1 MPARSCAEKQ
11 QQKLTERLCVC
22 LYVCVWR
29 GGWGRWRAFTSR
41 YLIPERR
48 GLLRPEEAEKRSP
61 WIDFLRCTAPSFSF
75 PRLRRSN
82 WAGANLLALSTS
94 SPSPTHTRSLSLST
108 SLPHT
113 HTKRSTRSRP
123 TSPGLNLHMLEINYS
138 EERPWGAQ
146 GLTQAF

>member
-1 MPARSCAEKQ
+1 MPATSCAAKQQ
-11 QQKLTERLCVC
+11 QQKLSKSLCVC
-22 LYVCVWR
+22 VWQ

-82 WAGANLLALSTS
+82 WAGANPPTL
-94 SPSPTHTRSLSLST
+94 PSRSLSCTHTLSL
-108 SLPHT
+108 SLPPSHT
-113 HTKRSTRSRP
+113 CTRTKRSTRSRP

-138 EERPWGAQ
+138 EERPWGVQ